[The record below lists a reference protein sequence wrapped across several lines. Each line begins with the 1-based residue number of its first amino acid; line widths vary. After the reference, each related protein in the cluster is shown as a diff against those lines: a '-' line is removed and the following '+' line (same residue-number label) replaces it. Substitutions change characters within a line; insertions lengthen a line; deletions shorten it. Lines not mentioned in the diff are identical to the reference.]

1 MDVRQPAFAGNWYP
15 DTVDGCRRAIKGF
28 LEERPLAALARQP
41 LAGIVPHAGWYFSG
55 SLACHIIGLL
65 QADPPP
71 EILVIFG
78 MHMHPASTPVIMT
91 RGAWGTPLGELPVA
105 EDLADHLAEQFAFA
119 VESPRAPNRDNTIEL
134 QLPFIRHFFGP
145 VPIVPIGVPPSSEA
159 LRIAD
164 AVVTYAQSTG
174 RRIKIIGSTDLTH
187 YGPNYAFTSQGR
199 GAAAVKW
206 VREDNDRRFID
217 ALLALAPGRVID
229 EALRR
234 QNACCA
240 GAAAAC
246 VEAAMGL
253 GAREGQLQAYATSHD
268 KSPGDSFVGYAGVVY
283 F

>member
-15 DTVDGCRRAIKGF
+15 DTVDGCRRAIEDF
-28 LEERPLAALARQP
+28 LVERPLTALTRPP
-41 LAGIVPHAGWYFSG
+41 LAGIVPHAGWFFSG
-55 SLACHIIGLL
+55 SLACHVIGLL
-65 QADPPP
+65 QSDPPP

-78 MHMHPASTPVIMT
+78 MHMHPASSPVIMT
-91 RGAWGTPLGELPVA
+91 RGAWGTPLGELPIA
-105 EDLADHLAEQFAFA
+105 EDLADHLAAQFEFT

-174 RRIKIIGSTDLTH
+174 HRIKIIGSTDLTH
-187 YGPNYAFTSQGR
+187 YGPNYAFTGQGR
-199 GAAAVKW
+199 GADAVKW

-229 EALRR
+229 EARRR

>member
-1 MDVRQPAFAGNWYP
+1 MHVREPAFAGSWYP
-15 DTVDGCRRAIKGF
+15 DTAADCRREIEAF
-28 LEERPLAALARQP
+28 LEERPLAGLPRPP
-41 LAGIVPHAGWYFSG
+41 LAGIVPHAGWFFSG
-55 SLACHIIGLL
+55 SLACHVIGLL
-65 QADPPP
+65 QDDPPP
-71 EILVIFG
+71 EIVVVFG
-78 MHMHPASTPVIMT
+78 MHMHPASSPVIMT
-91 RGAWGTPLGELPVA
+91 QGAWRTPLGDLPIA
-105 EDLADHLAEQFAFA
+105 EDLARHLTAQFAFE
-119 VESPRAPNRDNTIEL
+119 VESPRTPNRDNTIEL

-164 AVVTYAQSTG
+164 AVATFAQNEQ

-187 YGPNYAFTSQGR
+187 YGPNYAFTDRGR

-206 VREDNDRRFID
+206 VREDNDRRFIN

-229 EALRR
+229 EAQRR

>member
-15 DTVDGCRRAIKGF
+15 DTVDGCRRAIEDF
-28 LEERPLAALARQP
+28 LEERPLTALSRPP
-41 LAGIVPHAGWYFSG
+41 LAGIVPHAGWFFSG

-65 QADPPP
+65 QEAPPP

-78 MHMHPASTPVIMT
+78 MHMHPAASPVIMT
-91 RGAWGTPLGELPVA
+91 RGAWGTPLGELPIA
-105 EDLADHLAEQFAFA
+105 EDLADHLAAQFEFA
-119 VESPRAPNRDNTIEL
+119 VESPRTPNRDNTIEL

-187 YGPNYAFTSQGR
+187 YGPNYAFTGQGR

-229 EALRR
+229 EARRR

>member
-15 DTVDGCRRAIKGF
+15 ETMDDCRRAIEDF
-28 LEERPLAALARQP
+28 LEERPLTALARPP
-41 LAGIVPHAGWYFSG
+41 LAGIVPHAGWFFSG
-55 SLACHIIGLL
+55 SLACHVIGLL
-65 QADPPP
+65 QEDPPP

-91 RGAWGTPLGELPVA
+91 RGAWGTPLGELPIA
-105 EDLADHLAEQFAFA
+105 EDLADHLAAQFDFA
-119 VESPRAPNRDNTIEL
+119 VESPRATNRDNTIEL

-145 VPIVPIGVPPSSEA
+145 VPIVPIGVPPSTEA

-164 AVVTYAQSTG
+164 AVVTYAQSTS

-187 YGPNYAFTSQGR
+187 YGPNYALTGQGR

-229 EALRR
+229 EARRR

-253 GAREGQLQAYATSHD
+253 GAREGQLQASATSHD

>member
-1 MDVRQPAFAGNWYP
+1 MQVREPAFAGSWYP
-15 DTVDGCRRAIKGF
+15 DTGAACRREIETF
-28 LEERPLAALARQP
+28 LEERPLAGLPRPP

-55 SLACHIIGLL
+55 SLACHVIGLL
-65 QADPPP
+65 QDDPPP
-71 EILVIFG
+71 ETVVIFG
-78 MHMHPASTPVIMT
+78 MHMHPASKPVIMT
-91 RGAWGTPLGELPVA
+91 TGAWRTPLGELPIDD
-105 EDLADHLAEQFAFA
+105 DLAGHLAAQFAFE
-119 VESPRAPNRDNTIEL
+119 VETPRTPNRDNTIEL
-134 QLPFIRHFFGP
+134 QLPFVRHFFGS
-145 VPIVPIGVPPSSEA
+145 VPIVTIGVPPSTEA

-164 AVVTYAQSTG
+164 AVVTYAQTHK

-187 YGPNYAFTSQGR
+187 YGPNYAFTRQGH

-206 VREDNDRRFID
+206 VREDNDRRFIE

-253 GAREGQLQAYATSHD
+253 GAREGQLQAYATSHE
-268 KSPGDSFVGYAGVVY
+268 KSPGDSFVGYAGVV
-283 F
+283 FF

>member
-15 DTVDGCRRAIKGF
+15 DTVDGCRRAIEGF
-28 LEERPLAALARQP
+28 LEERPLAGLARQP

-55 SLACHIIGLL
+55 SLACHVIGLL

>member
-15 DTVDGCRRAIKGF
+15 DTVDDCRRAIEDF
-28 LEERPLAALARQP
+28 LEERPLTALARPP
-41 LAGIVPHAGWYFSG
+41 LAGIVPHAGWFFSG
-55 SLACHIIGLL
+55 SLACHVIGLL
-65 QADPPP
+65 QEDPPP

-91 RGAWGTPLGELPVA
+91 RGAWGTPLGELPIA
-105 EDLADHLAEQFAFA
+105 EDLADHLAAQFDFA
-119 VESPRAPNRDNTIEL
+119 VESPRATNRDNTIEL

-145 VPIVPIGVPPSSEA
+145 VPIVPIGVPPSTEA

-187 YGPNYAFTSQGR
+187 YGPNYALTGQGR

-229 EALRR
+229 EARRR

>member
-1 MDVRQPAFAGNWYP
+1 MEARQPAFAGSWYP
-15 DTVDGCRRAIKGF
+15 DTAAGCRSQIETF
-28 LEERPLAALARQP
+28 LEERPLTGLPRPP
-41 LAGIVPHAGWYFSG
+41 LAGIVPHAGWFFSG
-55 SLACHIIGLL
+55 SLACHVLGLL
-65 QADPPP
+65 QDDPPP

-78 MHMHPASTPVIMT
+78 MHMHPTASPVIMT
-91 RGAWGTPLGELPVA
+91 EGAWRTPLGDLPIA
-105 EDLADHLAEQFAFA
+105 EDLARDLAGQFDFEI
-119 VESPRAPNRDNTIEL
+119 ESPRTPNRDNTIEL

-164 AVVTYAQSTG
+164 AVVTYAREHD

-187 YGPNYAFTSQGR
+187 YGPNYAFTGQGR
-199 GAAAVKW
+199 GETAVKW
-206 VREDNDRRFID
+206 VREENDRRFIE

-246 VEAAMGL
+246 VEAAIGL
-253 GAREGQLQAYATSHD
+253 GAREGHLRAYATSHD
-268 KSPGDSFVGYAGVVY
+268 KSPGDSFVGYAGVL
-283 F
+283 FF